1 ENRADEVG
9 QEVAGEDAPLGQAA
23 GAAGLDERLAAER
36 EHLAADDAGHREPAH
51 EADRD
56 EQHDDAAGAAAVEG
70 DLEEDDDQEVGQA
83 VEDVDQ
89 AHEQRDDP
97 PAPVTGDQAHGD

>member
-36 EHLAADDAGHREPAH
+36 EHLSADDAGHREPAH
-51 EADRD
+51 EPDRD
-56 EQHDDAAGAAAVEG
+56 EEHDDASGAAAVEG
-70 DLEEDDDQEVGQA
+70 DLEEDDDQDVGQA

-89 AHEQRDDP
+89 THEQRVDP
-97 PAPVTGDQAHGD
+97 PAAIAGDEADG